1 MEEESTGVC
10 SRLDLLVDGALVG
23 GVQLGLRGD
32 DVSDHL
38 AVRARLGVVAL
49 VGAGETLGHGL
60 GGVCSMLTGH
70 A

>member
-1 MEEESTGVC
+1 MEEEARGAC

-23 GVQLGLRGD
+23 RVQLGLSGD

-49 VGAGETLGHGL
+49 VGAGKTLGHGL

-70 A
+70 V